1 MIKKIKSSLWLKIF
15 LLLAALLFTVSFV
28 LYGIVMAVMPNQ
40 YQSAAIS
47 AYSDKVN
54 SLVEELADCT
64 REEAD
69 TKIYN
74 FCINNNAYA
83 LLEGK
88 NISVAYGGEAEN
100 ENENYT
106 YETQSISYEIN
117 FINSDEKYI
126 LTVIV
131 SEKTVSQIT
140 QTFWKMLPI
149 ICAVILAVSLTD
161 SYFISRFITKPVVE
175 ISNISE
181 RLTQLDMTWRY
192 ETKRTDE
199 IGTLAGNLNTMAER
213 LNSTL
218 NKLTAANQKLQA
230 DIEKE
235 QEREKLQID
244 FFRAVSHELKT
255 PITVLK
261 GELEGMLY
269 QVGDYKNRDI
279 YLRESLKTVDDM
291 ERLVKEILSVSKMN
305 DSNFALTVSEM
316 NIGQLVKECSRAWQ
330 GIAEDKG
337 QQFITDIDN
346 CIYNGD
352 INLLQKAISNI
363 IGNAVQHSPQNA
375 VVHITLKNGVLNVI
389 NSSVMISDFDSE
401 QIFEPFYRVENS
413 HNRKTG
419 GSGLGLYIVK
429 NILEQHNLKY
439 RLENTQ
445 QGVCFKIDFTQ

>member
-28 LYGIVMAVMPNQ
+28 LYGIVMAVMPNR

-47 AYSDKVN
+47 VYSDKVN

-88 NISVAYGGEAEN
+88 DISVAYGGETES
-100 ENENYT
+100 ENENYI

-117 FINSDEKYI
+117 FKNSDEKYI

-131 SEKTVSQIT
+131 SEKTVSQIM

-149 ICAVILAVSLTD
+149 ICAVILVVSFTG

-181 RLTQLDMTWRY
+181 RLTQLDMTWCC

-218 NKLTAANQKLQA
+218 NELTAANQKLQE

-269 QVGDYKNRDI
+269 QVGDYQNRDV
-279 YLRESLKTVDDM
+279 YLHESLKTIDDM
-291 ERLVKEILSVSKMN
+291 EGLVKEILSVSKMN
-305 DSNFALTVSEM
+305 NSDFALTVSEM
-316 NIGQLVKECSRAWQ
+316 NIGQHVKECSRAWQ
-330 GIAEDKG
+330 GIAEDKE
-337 QQFITDIDN
+337 QQFITDIDD

-352 INLLQKAISNI
+352 INLLKKAISNI

-389 NSSVMISDFDSE
+389 NSGVTISDFDSE

>member
-28 LYGIVMAVMPNQ
+28 LYGIVMAVMPNR

-47 AYSDKVN
+47 VYSDKVN

-88 NISVAYGGEAEN
+88 DISVAYGGETES
-100 ENENYT
+100 ENENYI

-117 FINSDEKYI
+117 FKNSDEKYI

-131 SEKTVSQIT
+131 SEKTVSQIM

-149 ICAVILAVSLTD
+149 ICAVILVVSFTG

-181 RLTQLDMTWRY
+181 RLTQLDMTWCC

-199 IGTLAGNLNTMAER
+199 IGTLAGNLNTMAEQ
-213 LNSTL
+213 LDSTL
-218 NKLTAANQKLQA
+218 NELTAANQKLQA

-255 PITVLK
+255 PITVLR

-269 QVGDYKNRDI
+269 QVGDYQNRDL

-291 ERLVKEILSVSKMN
+291 EGLVKEILSISKMN
-305 DSNFALTVSEM
+305 DGNFSLNVSEL
-316 NIGQLVKECSRAWQ
+316 NIGQLVRECCRKWQ
-330 GIAEDKG
+330 GVAEDKE
-337 QQFITDIDN
+337 QQFITDIDDYV
-346 CIYNGD
+346 YNGD
-352 INLLQKAISNI
+352 VKLLQKAISNI

-375 VVHITLKNGVLNVI
+375 VVHITLRTRVLTVI
-389 NSSVMISDFDSE
+389 NSGVMISDFDSA